1 MPRVWFLLGA
11 RRGECKGEIAELY
24 GSSLQKVQQTIAR
37 VLADSEVNEPTINS
51 ELIVRTDGTP
61 AGVRREVKVY
71 NLDMVLA
78 VGYRSTSPRVVQ
90 FRQWATGVP
99 REHLVKGFAMDD
111 DKLRASDGWDYLN
124 HSPPHR
130 SGSFNPLL
138 SR

>member
-1 MPRVWFLLGA
+1 MA
-11 RRGECKGEIAELY
+11 RSPSCMVRRCRK
-24 GSSLQKVQQTIAR
+24 SSRRSPACW
-37 VLADSEVNEPTINS
+37 PTAKSTSQLFNS
-51 ELIVRTDGTP
+51 ELIVRTEGTRQ
-61 AGVRREVKVY
+61 VRREVKVY